1 MISILETGKDNYDPD
16 GEFDRRTRAAV
27 AGEPSEWGDPAELF
41 RRDAVEVAS
50 FIEDD
55 YPAVARVLS
64 GLEGYS
70 ILDLGC
76 GYGRL
81 APFLSAFDCLRY
93 LGVDRVAGRTD
104 LALARYAS
112 GTCDFKHADALSFRA
127 DDHGHDRFDV
137 VWTSNVMQ
145 HLLLAQKLELLETAK
160 AACSPGGRIILREA
174 GIVEGPLADAELLIR
189 SCWIRR
195 MLTTSAPS
203 MFSPLWPGKTFPP
216 RPAILSVTSV
226 SLISEPLTIYP
237 RFKRSSAIPLIPIP
251 PMPTKWI
258 CLTFPK
264 VVICHLSLIT
274 YHWLCPVKILQ
285 C

>member
-1 MISILETGKDNYDPD
+1 VSSILDTGKDNYDPD

-50 FIEDD
+50 FIDDD
-55 YPAVARVLS
+55 YPAVARILS

-93 LGVDRVAGRTD
+93 LGVDLVAGRVD

-112 GTCDFKHADALSFRA
+112 GTCDFRCADALSFRS
-127 DDHGHDRFDV
+127 DETFDV

-145 HLLLAQKLELLETAK
+145 HLLLPEKLELLETAK
-160 AACSPGGRIILREA
+160 AACSPRGRIILREA
-174 GIVEGPLADAELLIR
+174 GIVEGTLADAERIYADPAHPRHMVPVPR
-189 SCWIRR
+189 SELERA
-195 MLTTSAPS
+195 LAP
-203 MFSPLWPGKTFPP
+203 MRLERVEGIVWQARHT
-216 RPAILSVTSV
+216 AAT
-226 SLISEPLTIYP
+226 
-237 RFKRSSAIPLIPIP
+237 
-251 PMPTKWI
+251 
-258 CLTFPK
+258 
-264 VVICHLSLIT
+264 
-274 YHWLCPVKILQ
+274 
-285 C
+285 

>member
-1 MISILETGKDNYDPD
+1 VLSILETGKDNYDPD

-50 FIEDD
+50 FIRDD

-81 APFLSAFDCLRY
+81 SPFLSAFDCLRY
-93 LGVDRVAGRTD
+93 LGVDRVAGRVD

-112 GTCDFKHADALSFRA
+112 GTCDFRRADALSFRA
-127 DDHGHDRFDV
+127 DEHGHDRFDV

-160 AACSPGGRIILREA
+160 AACSPRGRIVLREA
-174 GIVEGPLADAELLIR
+174 GIVEGTLADAERIYV
-189 SCWIRR
+189 
-195 MLTTSAPS
+195 SAS
-203 MFSPLWPGKTFPP
+203 HP
-216 RPAILSVTSV
+216 RHMVPV
-226 SLISEPLTIYP
+226 P
-237 RFKRSSAIPLIPIP
+237 RAEIERVLA
-251 PMPTKWI
+251 PMRLERVEGI
-258 CLTFPK
+258 
-264 VVICHLSLIT
+264 V
-274 YHWLCPVKILQ
+274 WLATV
-285 C
+285 